1 MKLTFLGTG
10 TSTGVPQ
17 MRCDCEVC
25 RSSDP
30 RDNRLRCSALLE
42 IEEGL
47 PGILI
52 DCGPDF
58 RSQMLREQSP
68 DLACAVLTHSHYD
81 HVGGVDDLRPYA
93 YSAPGEHFPLYCQ
106 ADVAADLRARI
117 PYCFTDHPYAGVPQ
131 FDLRIVEAYKTFSID
146 LGRGVTVEV
155 LPLEII
161 HGKLPILGYR
171 FGSLAYIT
179 DASYVPERTVEA
191 LRGVDTLVINALR
204 HEPHFSHL
212 NLRQALDVI
221 ELTAPRQAYLTH
233 FSHQIGLH
241 SELLKMLPENV
252 HPASDRRQIIIT
264 DDKTLNYGSRN
275 NLS

>member
-30 RDNRLRCSALLE
+30 RDNRLRCSALLQ
-42 IEEGL
+42 IADDL

-58 RSQMLREQSP
+58 RYQMLRENCP

-93 YSAPGEHFPLYCQ
+93 YAAPNEHFPLYCQ
-106 ADVAADLRARI
+106 RDVADDLRSRV
-117 PYCFTDHPYAGVPQ
+117 PYCFAKHPYAGVPQ
-131 FDLRIVEAYKTFSID
+131 FDLRIVEPYKMFTID
-146 LGRGVTVEV
+146 LGKGVRLEV

-171 FGSLAYIT
+171 FGPLAYIT
-179 DASYVPERTVEA
+179 DASKVPQKTIEA
-191 LRGVDTLVINALR
+191 LRGVDTLVINSLR
-204 HEPHFSHL
+204 HESHFSHL
-212 NLRQALDVI
+212 NLREALDVI
-221 ELTAPRQAYLTH
+221 KLTAPRQAFLTH

-241 SELLKMLPENV
+241 SELLKILPENV
-252 HPASDRRQIIIT
+252 EPASDRRQILIT
-264 DDKTLNYGSRN
+264 DDKTLNYGSKN